1 MSNEVAIT
9 SYKDLEKDGII
20 VLPWLQGM
28 KLGAGYDSLAQVV
41 KGDAYDEA
49 RSNLTPKPV
58 YKAAQKFKQAIQ
70 RVENTEQLS
79 NSLAISASVNG
90 SYGLFSASA
99 SADYLKET
107 EVNSY
112 SLFFLINSLVQNNE
126 ERVANFVLTDRARN
140 LPADEFR
147 ARFGDYF
154 VTGVVS
160 GGTFYSLMELKTD
173 SQQTKEE
180 ISVGTEADY
189 GGATFSI
196 GGKFSSDIKSAAS
209 HTGVNLSIKQQAIG
223 APSWFNSQLNK
234 TDVDDMLDA
243 ASNFADA
250 VGEGGEP
257 LVAILKPYSLLEDPP
272 QPNKSIDFGA
282 LNTIRQTLTQ
292 IYLQAQQI
300 LNSVNYALSNPRQ
313 FTAEALANLSTV
325 RQDMV
330 TTLQGCMAA
339 NRALQRDPTSQIKLP
354 TMPSLQLIPRRLWG
368 GTLKSIAP
376 PEGVVPSNL
385 RFKTGV
391 ARSEASALTD
401 TALQT
406 KCMAY
411 LDKIDRDVT
420 ENLRRASDFIVMLDA
435 SIRAF
440 DQELPKEAAI
450 AIAANL
456 DDKRATSARAL
467 ADTLLEERAQFT
479 PFSTPTPKPPL
490 DFLEKDLNPFLWGA
504 DNLQYGG
511 AKFWDALK
519 ETTDALTTIANAW
532 APKGKGGD
540 YYSYKAGLWK
550 QLNQAV
556 HDAMLTQFNRG

>member
-1 MSNEVAIT
+1 MSNEVAT
-9 SYKDLEKDGII
+9 TAYKDLEKDGII

-41 KGDAYDEA
+41 KGDAYDGA
-49 RSNLTPKPV
+49 KSNLTPKPV

-70 RVENTEQLS
+70 RIESTEQLS
-79 NSLAISASVNG
+79 NSLAVSASVNG

-99 SADYLKET
+99 SGSYLKET

-126 ERVANFVLTDRARN
+126 ERVTNFVLTDRARN
-140 LPADEFR
+140 LPADDFR

-154 VTGVVS
+154 VVGVVS

-257 LVAILKPYSLLEDPP
+257 LVAILQPYSLLEDPP

-300 LNSVNYALSNPRQ
+300 LNSVNYALSNPGQ
-313 FTAEALANLSTV
+313 FSSEARANLATV

-330 TTLQGCMAA
+330 STLQQCMESH
-339 NRALQRDPTSQIKLP
+339 RQLQREPTKTITLP
-354 TMPSLQLIPRRLWG
+354 KMPSLELIPRRFWG

-376 PEGVVPSNL
+376 PEGVVPGTL

-391 ARSEASALTD
+391 AKSEAQALTD

-411 LDKIDRDVT
+411 LDKVDRDVT
-420 ENLRRASDFIVMLDA
+420 ENLRLASDFVVMLDA
-435 SIRAF
+435 SMRAF

-456 DDKRATSARAL
+456 ESKRAESASTL
-467 ADTLLEERAQFT
+467 AAAVMEEQAQFSSLAT
-479 PFSTPTPKPPL
+479 QRPEPPL
-490 DFLEKDLNPFLWGA
+490 DFLKKDLNLVLWGA

-511 AKFWDALK
+511 AKFWSALK
-519 ETTDALTTIANAW
+519 DTTDALTTIANAW

-540 YYSYKAGLWK
+540 YYSYKTGMWK
-550 QLNQAV
+550 QLKQTI
-556 HDAMLTQFNRG
+556 HDAMLTQFTPG